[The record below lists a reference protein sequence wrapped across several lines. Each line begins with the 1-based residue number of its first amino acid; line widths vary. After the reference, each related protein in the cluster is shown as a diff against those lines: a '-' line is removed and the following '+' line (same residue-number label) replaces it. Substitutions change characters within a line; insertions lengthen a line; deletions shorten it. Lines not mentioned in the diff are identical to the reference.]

1 MFGYVVMSLN
11 GSVILAQSLYRT
23 EKKKKRAGLLCMS
36 VDWRVDEL
44 TCR

>member
-36 VDWRVDEL
+36 VDWLVDEL